1 MGWNRGS
8 ELFARIAEVIETVV
22 DDEDDRREIYTVMI
36 TAFEG
41 FDCDTLEECTD
52 IDYVLD
58 ELLEEA
64 YGDTDDSDEDEEDE
78 WPDGGREDFG

>member
-36 TAFEG
+36 TAFED

-64 YGDTDDSDEDEEDE
+64 YGDGDTDDSDEDE